1 MGQRDAAGQRKVRL
15 MSVWVVLG
23 VVILVAGFFVS
34 PWISLL
40 GACIIGSTPVW
51 FTLRMALAA
60 PRRPPQQRYDVYGD
74 DFMRMINRIPTG
86 SQEGRRPPRRRR
98 GHTGDERRPSE

>member
-1 MGQRDAAGQRKVRL
+1 MCVMPNRDRTGQRKVRL
-15 MSVWVVLG
+15 MSVWVG
-23 VVILVAGFFVS
+23 IGIVVLVAGLFTS

-60 PRRPPQQRYDVYGD
+60 PQPRPKERHDLYGD
-74 DFMRMINRIPTG
+74 DLMRLIDRVPPG
-86 SQEGRRPPRRRR
+86 PRRKARR
-98 GHTGDERRPSE
+98 EDEHKR